1 MTVSQK
7 GTAMHDVAPTTYLP
21 SGTNDPIVVN
31 RRAGL
36 HHLVTLTLAPLA
48 LLSACSTTPGGPT
61 TAPWPHSVPRPGST
75 GSAAVPGSGTA
86 PAGDAGST
94 SPGAGA
100 QSIPSVLVEKR
111 WFEEWFGNTPV
122 VISQP
127 SETMLQLSVPMVHS
141 FDPGR
146 IVPRPALAAVLD
158 RVAESLRRQA
168 NARLSVVAAPDP
180 GSSTSQGINRG
191 HRIVEHIV
199 SRRVMPDRINPPS
212 AGAAGRPVLLQL
224 RFLPPPIM

>member
-1 MTVSQK
+1 MH
-7 GTAMHDVAPTTYLP
+7 TAAPTTCHPY
-21 SGTNDPIVVN
+21 SPIDQRFLN
-31 RRAGL
+31 RRSGL
-36 HHLVTLTLAPLA
+36 HRLVTLTLAPLS
-48 LLSACSTTPGGPT
+48 LLGACSTTPGGPT
-61 TAPWPHSVPRPGST
+61 SAPWPHPVPRPGST
-75 GSAAVPGSGTA
+75 GSAAIPGSGTA
-86 PAGDAGST
+86 PTGEAGTT
-94 SPGAGA
+94 SPSGGA
-100 QSIPSVLVEKR
+100 QSTPSILVEKR

-122 VISQP
+122 VISQS
-127 SETMLQLSVPMVHS
+127 SETMLQLSVPLVHS

-168 NARLSVVAAPDP
+168 NARLSVIAAPDP